1 MASTAASRVGDFID
15 SLGVN
20 IHSQFYD
27 TPYYDIDQ
35 VLASLQ
41 YLGIGNVRDAAGYA
55 SLQLD
60 RLASLGD
67 LGLDAVLVIS

>member
-1 MASTAASRVGDFID
+1 MASTTASRAGDFID

-41 YLGIGNVRDAAGYA
+41 YL
-55 SLQLD
+55 SL
-60 RLASLGD
+60 
-67 LGLDAVLVIS
+67 IHI